1 LSTIAAARQNEMKD
15 SITDVA
21 TITFV
26 RPFDFSGNV
35 PATSLT
41 GVQKGTELRFSVPV
55 RQNQS
60 PTGF

>member
-1 LSTIAAARQNEMKD
+1 MKD